1 VFGWLRRKGKPA
13 AEQERPKTWR
23 DADLMRG
30 LNTRELAVI
39 DPLVKERSLAAGET
53 LVRQGEPAI
62 ELFIL
67 RSGTLQIVKTD
78 DEDGREH
85 SIGEV
90 TAGQLVGEV
99 ALFNEQPRH
108 ATVRATS
115 DCVLDA
121 ITFNQLRPN
130 PDQLARSSI
139 DPRPKPVRRAY
150 RKLLEN
156 LAKLLADRLRAQAD
170 VSLADAKRREAVAK
184 FLINILVLVCLYSF
198 LLSGLDHIEKLL
210 PDSTS
215 YISIPMQILF
225 ALGSWRFIRSTG
237 YPLRDFGITHRQLV
251 GSLLEAAVL
260 TLPVLAILTG
270 IKALILWTGGS
281 FGEVPLIAH
290 TNVAERLATPDVV
303 RLLVVY
309 IVSCAVQELIVRGAL
324 QSSLEMFLTGPH
336 RVLQAVLISALLF
349 SMTHLHMSFL
359 FAALAFIP
367 GLFWGWLFA
376 RRRNLAGVTLS
387 HIAVGAYVFF
397 IMGVG
402 L

>member
-1 VFGWLRRKGKPA
+1 
-13 AEQERPKTWR
+13 
-23 DADLMRG
+23 MRG
-30 LNTRELAVI
+30 LTTRELAVI
-39 DPLVKERSLAAGET
+39 DPLVKERSLPTGET
-53 LVRQGEPAI
+53 LVRQGQPAV

-67 RSGTLQIVKTD
+67 RSGTLEIVKTD
-78 DEDGREH
+78 DDDEREH
-85 SIGEV
+85 VIGVV
-90 TAGQLVGEV
+90 TAGQVVGEV
-99 ALFNEQPRH
+99 ALFNEQPRF

-130 PDQLARSSI
+130 ADQLARSSI

-170 VSLADAKRREAVAK
+170 VSLAEAKRRHAVAR
-184 FLINILVLVCLYSF
+184 FLINILVLLCLYSF
-198 LLSGLDHIEKLL
+198 LLSGLDHIEKHL

-215 YISIPMQILF
+215 YVSIPMQMLF
-225 ALGSWRFIRSTG
+225 AFGSWRFIRSTG
-237 YPLRDFGITHRQLV
+237 YPLRDFGITQRQLL
-251 GSLLEAAVL
+251 GSLFEAIVL
-260 TLPVLAILTG
+260 TVPVLALLTG
-270 IKALILWTGGS
+270 IKGLMLWGGDKV
-281 FGEVPLIAH
+281 GEVPLIAH
-290 TNVAERLATPDVV
+290 PDVV
-303 RLLVVY
+303 SRLSEPTVLRLLGVY
-309 IVSCAVQELIVRGAL
+309 ALSCAVQELIVRGAL
-324 QSSLEMFLTGPH
+324 QSSLEMFLTGPR

-376 RRRNLAGVTLS
+376 RRRNLVGVTLS
-387 HIAVGAYVFF
+387 HIAVGSYVFF
-397 IMGVG
+397 IMGVA